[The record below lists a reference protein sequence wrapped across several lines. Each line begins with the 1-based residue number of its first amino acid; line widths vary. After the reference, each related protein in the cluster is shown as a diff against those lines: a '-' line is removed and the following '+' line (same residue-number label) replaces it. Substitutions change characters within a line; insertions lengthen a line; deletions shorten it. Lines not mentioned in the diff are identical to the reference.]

1 MLGFSFLGRPMAFLG
16 QAMDSRPRNSGHGH
30 VGQLNLPYVFHH
42 HFDIIDSLRFCSVSR
57 KFPMNKDFAQRI
69 IDASTEVSDGLFVFI
84 DQGQK
89 VLDCTSFSSNEGEV
103 FTIDLY
109 VPNGEFEPVMNV
121 TYVGRDFIMSDY
133 VKKATEYYPTA
144 REMKARVSEYIMNS
158 AYF

>member
-1 MLGFSFLGRPMAFLG
+1 
-16 QAMDSRPRNSGHGH
+16 
-30 VGQLNLPYVFHH
+30 
-42 HFDIIDSLRFCSVSR
+42 
-57 KFPMNKDFAQRI
+57 MNKDFAQRI

-109 VPNGEFEPVMNV
+109 VPNGEISPVMNV
-121 TYVGRDFIMSDY
+121 TYVGQDFDLDNY
-133 VKKATEYYPTA
+133 VKSGTEYFASA